1 VDAGDCTERWAETH
15 RSRSARWQEF
25 RKCYLTELES
35 AEMDQPVAELIKF
48 ARRRKSMYFIEW
60 QRLPADG
67 IFIARGVVPLVIAAL
82 LTYFGML

>member
-1 VDAGDCTERWAETH
+1 
-15 RSRSARWQEF
+15 
-25 RKCYLTELES
+25 
-35 AEMDQPVAELIKF
+35 MDQPVAELIKF